1 VGICATGSSKNLPT
15 LLRLIA
21 SESFPD
27 DFVLGRIIIVA
38 SGCAAETLNYVR
50 SFVGNNERIFLIEE
64 SERRGKADAINK
76 IFENSVGSHIV
87 FVNADALPVKGSI
100 LELLLHAQRSES
112 IGMVSGSPSL
122 GQDNNNRNDATS
134 MVEELMWSIH
144 NECSSKL
151 NRMNTSN
158 HVSDEMMVVR
168 TSAIKGLL
176 PYGLVND
183 GAYIGGIMKLR
194 GYSIKFCSNA
204 KVVIDV
210 PERVTDLI
218 RQRRRVIFGHFQVW
232 RLTGHSPKT
241 VESLLLFSP
250 TISLRIV
257 VKVLAMNP
265 RLVKIVPITLVSE
278 AISFLLAL
286 KDTLSK
292 NSSRKHEVWKRYA
305 N

>member
-1 VGICATGSSKNLPT
+1 
-15 LLRLIA
+15 
-21 SESFPD
+21 
-27 DFVLGRIIIVA
+27 
-38 SGCAAETLNYVR
+38 
-50 SFVGNNERIFLIEE
+50 
-64 SERRGKADAINK
+64 
-76 IFENSVGSHIV
+76 
-87 FVNADALPVKGSI
+87 
-100 LELLLHAQRSES
+100 
-112 IGMVSGSPSL
+112 
-122 GQDNNNRNDATS
+122 
-134 MVEELMWSIH
+134 
-144 NECSSKL
+144 
-151 NRMNTSN
+151 
-158 HVSDEMMVVR
+158 
-168 TSAIKGLL
+168 
-176 PYGLVND
+176 
-183 GAYIGGIMKLR
+183 MKLR